1 MVFYLA
7 EANLDE
13 EIASLAT
20 FWETSKEFHC
30 PSTAPSGLSSSL
42 SHGDQTE
49 VEQSGSSSGD
59 VDGFAAVGFDVA
71 SIGVLDGVEDGHKAV
86 SLGSSDGSQESIDL
100 QYSGDSEGAMD
111 SPVNSGHCPSVVASS
126 GLVGGTVNDPNVVS
140 RGVTDGMVDGFD
152 TALCGALDDAG
163 DEHGTLSS
171 GADSAVLKSPPR
183 HPSKATGEFK
193 PSRDQKHFLP
203 ESQQTSS
210 YLQDQPAPHCKHTC
224 KWELG

>member
-1 MVFYLA
+1 M
-7 EANLDE
+7 
-13 EIASLAT
+13 
-20 FWETSKEFHC
+20 
-30 PSTAPSGLSSSL
+30 LSSP

-171 GADSAVLKSPPR
+171 GADSAVCRVISDGETLPTKDQLKSPPR

-193 PSRDQKHFLP
+193 PSRGQKHLAN
-203 ESQQTSS
+203 ES
-210 YLQDQPAPHCKHTC
+210 LCGRA
-224 KWELG
+224 L